1 VPRSIRF
8 LRANRLTMS
17 KASHVRLPP
26 ALSWHC
32 FLHVIYTIGHS
43 TRDLREFLD
52 LLTAHRVTQVVDVR
66 RYPVSRRHPQF
77 ARDALAAALGEAG
90 IAYHHEP
97 DLGGR
102 RAARRDSANTAWK
115 NAGFRGYAD
124 YMATRGFADGLARL
138 LELARAR
145 PTAIL
150 CAEAVPWRCHRQL
163 IADAL
168 VARGE
173 MVGHILGVARA
184 DPHRLSSHA
193 QVLPGGRLLYPAGPS
208 DQIALC

>member
-1 VPRSIRF
+1 
-8 LRANRLTMS
+8 
-17 KASHVRLPP
+17 
-26 ALSWHC
+26 
-32 FLHVIYTIGHS
+32 VIYTIGHS
-43 TRDLREFLD
+43 TRELGEFLG
-52 LLTAHRVTQVVDVR
+52 LLAAHRVTQVVDVR

-77 ARDALAAALGEAG
+77 ARDALATALGEAG

-102 RAARRDSANTAWK
+102 RAARRDSPNTAWTS
-115 NAGFRGYAD
+115 AGFRGYAD
-124 YMATRGFADGLARL
+124 YMATPAFEEGLARL
-138 LELARAR
+138 LDLARAR

-173 MVGHILGVARA
+173 TVGHILGVARA
-184 DPHRLSSHA
+184 DPHYLSSHA
-193 QVLPGGRLLYPAGPS
+193 QVLPGGRLTYPAGPP